1 VCAGSGRPLYLFY
14 PRFDF
19 AQRRIKKDAASTPNA
34 GALFKLHQNRQTQS
48 VYYFS
53 AVHLFYQPE
62 LQNGLLQLNE
72 EETRHAVRVLRL
84 SCGQHIDITDGK
96 GIQAKAVITEISK
109 RSCSFEILEQSEEKK
124 PVLPKVAIAP
134 TKSIDRFEWFLE
146 KAVEIGVSE
155 ICPILCS
162 NSERR
167 IIKYERSEKVLL
179 AAMKQSQR
187 SWLPHLHQLTPY
199 KNFVENSQNPLLI
212 AHCREG
218 KKVSITSSLQTESW
232 ILIGPEGD
240 FTSEEVDLA
249 IQKNAT
255 AIDLGKNRLRT
266 ETAGIFALSVMNYLN
281 N

>member
-1 VCAGSGRPLYLFY
+1 M
-14 PRFDF
+14 
-19 AQRRIKKDAASTPNA
+19 
-34 GALFKLHQNRQTQS
+34 LHQNTKPQS
-48 VYYFS
+48 IYYFS

-62 LQNGLLQLNE
+62 LQNGILQLSE

-84 SCGQHIDITDGK
+84 SAGNHIDITDGK

-109 RSCSFEILEQSEEKK
+109 RSCSFEILEQTEEEK
-124 PVLPKVAIAP
+124 PILPKVAIAP

-146 KAVEIGVSE
+146 KAVELGVSE

-167 IIKYERSEKVLL
+167 IIKHERSEKILL

-187 SWLPHLHQLTPY
+187 SWMPQLHQFTAY
-199 KNFVENSQNPLLI
+199 SSFVESSQNPLLI

-218 KKVSITSSLQTESW
+218 KKVCLTNSLQTESW
-232 ILIGPEGD
+232 IVIGPEGD

-255 AIDLGKNRLRT
+255 AIDLGKSRLRT

-281 N
+281 D